1 MQISFSLNGEDYS
14 DCITCHVVTLY
25 SYFIVP
31 FLYELRNVMD
41 WVWTDTAL
49 SLYHWM
55 EVEDIFA
62 KVFVLK
68 CWRRSELE
76 YPTARGTNRWYVVKY
91 AVGGLLMIFFFLC
104 FWGPLVLGSVIG
116 TIFVRNPPFRCQFK
130 MEMEGFSVS
139 LLYYILY
146 IS

>member
-1 MQISFSLNGEDYS
+1 MFIVIFNFKCTIFYSLRY
-14 DCITCHVVTLY
+14 LL
-25 SYFIVP
+25 VP

-55 EVEDIFA
+55 EVEDVFA

-76 YPTARGTNRWYVVKY
+76 YPTPRGTNRWHVTKYV
-91 AVGGLLMIFFFLC
+91 VGGLLVIFFFLC
-104 FWGPLVLGSVIG
+104 FWGPLTLGSVIG
-116 TIFVRNPPFRCQFK
+116 TIFVRNPPKHCQFTI
-130 MEMEGFSVS
+130 EFEGVSVRFF
-139 LLYYILY
+139 
-146 IS
+146 